1 MPQILKRLSYSI
13 KKFIV
18 GFGRIGKKLIKRCLG
33 FDMKV
38 NVYDPFVTAEVIKNF
53 GGNKIENLEEGL
65 KNCDYLSL
73 HIPLT
78 EKTKNIS
85 ITKKLNQ

>member
-1 MPQILKRLSYSI
+1 ML
-13 KKFIV
+13 IV

-38 NVYDPFVTAEVIKNF
+38 NVFDPFVTTEVIKNF
-53 GGNKIENLEEGL
+53 GGNKIENLEKGL
-65 KNCDYLSL
+65 ENCDYLSL

-78 EKTKNIS
+78 EKTRNMSPKKNNNVFEIFYRN
-85 ITKKLNQ
+85 TGQNHH